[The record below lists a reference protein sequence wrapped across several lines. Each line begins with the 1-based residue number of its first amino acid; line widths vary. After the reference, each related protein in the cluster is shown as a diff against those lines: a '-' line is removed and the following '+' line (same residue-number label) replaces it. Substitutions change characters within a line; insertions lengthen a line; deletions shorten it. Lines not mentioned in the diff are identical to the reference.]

1 MSFLFG
7 GKQKTPAELMK
18 EYKRNVD
25 KSVREIERERTKLQS
40 QEKKIILDIKKAA
53 KEGQMAVV
61 KTMAKD
67 LVRTRGQVTKFYG
80 MKCQM
85 QAVGLRLQT
94 IKSTQAMT
102 DAMKGA
108 AKAMKGMNA
117 KVNPMA
123 MQKILSEFE
132 KQSEIMDDKQEMMD
146 DCIDDAFEGDD
157 EEAQVDEVVGQ
168 VLAEIGI
175 DLNEQIAAPQ
185 AGGVAK
191 AQVAEADLDNDLEER
206 LKNLK
211 S

>member
-7 GKQKTPAELMK
+7 GKQKTPDELMK

-25 KSVREIERERTKLQS
+25 RSVREIERERVNLQKQETKIVS
-40 QEKKIILDIKKAA
+40 DIKKAA
-53 KEGQMAVV
+53 KDGQMNVV
-61 KTMAKD
+61 KIMAKD
-67 LVRTRGQVTKFYG
+67 LVRTKTQVSKFYQ

-102 DAMKGA
+102 EAMKGA

-123 MQKILSEFE
+123 MQKILQEFE
-132 KQSEIMDDKQEMMD
+132 KQSGIMDEKQEMMD
-146 DCIDDAFEGDD
+146 DCIDDAMGADD
-157 EEAQVDEVVGQ
+157 EEAQVDEVVNQ

-175 DLNEQIAAPQ
+175 ELNDKIKAPV
-185 AGGVAK
+185 AGSVAK
-191 AQVAEADLDNDLEER
+191 EKVSEDLDNHLEER